1 MPSINQ
7 MRKKII
13 DLQMEIIK
21 PKSDNWKHNHPH
33 WKYDILFTDWL
44 VYEWYSKQNPNDV
57 DDYGR
62 KYKDYPMSWRGK
74 PFNPD
79 ELEDALNYFEE
90 NNINP
95 IDDGYLETFV
105 MFVCGDCPAYW
116 ESNEKDLPDEFYN
129 KWNAFLKTHDFKLFV
144 EVWYVLIEDITK
156 LYMRGDITVTEYYD
170 LIIKCEI
177 LNCLVDI
184 NEVLADITQN
194 I

>member
-21 PKSDNWKHNHPH
+21 PASDNWKHNHPH
-33 WKYDILFTDWL
+33 WKYNIMFCDWL
-44 VYEWYSKQNPNDV
+44 IYEWYSKQNPNDV

-62 KYKDYPMSWRGK
+62 KYKDYPMSGRGK

-105 MFVCGDCPAYW
+105 MFVCGDCSEFW
-116 ESNEKDLPDEFYN
+116 ESNGKALPDEFYN
-129 KWNAFLKTHDFKLFV
+129 KWNEFLKTHDFNLFV
-144 EVWYVLIEDITK
+144 ED
-156 LYMRGDITVTEYYD
+156 
-170 LIIKCEI
+170 
-177 LNCLVDI
+177 
-184 NEVLADITQN
+184 
-194 I
+194 

>member
-21 PKSDNWKHNHPH
+21 PASDNWKHNDPH
-33 WKYDILFTDWL
+33 WKYDIMFSDWL
-44 VYEWYSKQNPNDV
+44 LFEYYRNKDIDNLTEYEKMHIEKVLEPSKE
-57 DDYGR
+57 
-62 KYKDYPMSWRGK
+62 
-74 PFNPD
+74 FNEED
-79 ELEDALNYFEE
+79 LRDALNYFEE

-105 MFVCGDCPAYW
+105 MFVCGDIPEYW
-116 ESNEKDLPDEFYN
+116 ESNGKALPDEFYN
-129 KWNAFLKTHDFKLFV
+129 KWNEFLKTHDFKLFV
-144 EVWYVLIEDITK
+144 EDWYVLIEDITK
-156 LYMRGDITVTEYYD
+156 LYMRGDISVTEYYD

-177 LNCLVDI
+177 LNSLVDI